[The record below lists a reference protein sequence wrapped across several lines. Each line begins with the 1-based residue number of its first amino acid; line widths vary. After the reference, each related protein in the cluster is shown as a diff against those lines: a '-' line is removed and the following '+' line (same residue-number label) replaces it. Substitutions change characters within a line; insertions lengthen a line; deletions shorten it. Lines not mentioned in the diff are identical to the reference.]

1 MREVEKWGLFEV
13 SSNGKSDGDP
23 FRDYAMTV
31 TFKSDKEEKSVSGF
45 FSKI

>member
-13 SSNGKSDGDP
+13 SSNGKSDGNP

-31 TFKSDKEEKSVSGF
+31 TFKSDKEESVSGF